1 MQVDKD
7 EYIVSQPIPSH
18 AEVDLQ
24 KQVLFEIFF

>member
-1 MQVDKD
+1 MQDSQD

-24 KQVLFEIFF
+24 TEVLFEICF